1 VKLTVFGSS
10 GPTGQ
15 QLVDQAVSRGH
26 VVTAVV
32 RETAPESRFAESV
45 DVVEADV
52 YNGDNIETAIEDA
65 TVVCNVLR
73 HSKLTPPDYVTV
85 AGKNILDAMETVGVD
100 RYLTVVPAAVRRDTE
115 QSGIGES
122 ILTSLFRLLRPTVWT
137 DAREH
142 VDDVTARDLN
152 WTVIRVLRLTEG
164 EITRQYRTG
173 DIKLGFGSV
182 SYSNV
187 ASFMLDCC
195 ERGIYIRLQPKIRT

>member
-1 VKLTVFGSS
+1 MKLTVFGAS
-10 GPTGQ
+10 GSTGQ

-26 VVTAVV
+26 DVTAVV
-32 RETAPESRFAESV
+32 QSTAPESRFDNSV

-52 YNGDNIETAIEDA
+52 YEGDSVETAIEDA
-65 TVVCNVLR
+65 TVVCNVLG
-73 HSKLTPPDYVTV
+73 HTEQTPPDYITVT
-85 AGKNILDAMETVGVD
+85 GEYILTAMEAVGVD
-100 RYLTVVPAAVRRDTE
+100 RYLTVVPAAVRLDNE

-122 ILTSLFRLLRPTVWT
+122 IVTSLFRLIRPTVWK

-142 VDDVTARDLN
+142 VDDVIERDIN
-152 WTVIRVLRLTEG
+152 WTVIRVLRLTDG
-164 EITRQYRTG
+164 EVTRQYRTG

-182 SYSNV
+182 SYGDV